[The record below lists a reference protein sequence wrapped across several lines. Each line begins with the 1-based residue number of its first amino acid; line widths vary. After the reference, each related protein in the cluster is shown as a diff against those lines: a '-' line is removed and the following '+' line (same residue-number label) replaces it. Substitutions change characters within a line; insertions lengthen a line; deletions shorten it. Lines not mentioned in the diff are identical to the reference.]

1 VCIRVCIWLLFTEQS
16 ICYNFSFQ
24 KSGDQG
30 YEDLFEDFSPDHSPT
45 FDYFDDLGPSM
56 SKKVRIK
63 LTELAYF
70 VEVMLG

>member
-1 VCIRVCIWLLFTEQS
+1 MLCVCVCVNVVIVYSTSKVCF
-16 ICYNFSFQ
+16 IFSHQ

-56 SKKVRIK
+56 SKKVR
-63 LTELAYF
+63 
-70 VEVMLG
+70 V